1 MSGAADPG
9 AGADAERR
17 AVRPPGKRLFVG
29 ARISVAT
36 ANALAGA
43 AQTLARRARDAGV
56 DVRWIPPVSYHV
68 TLRFLGWTRVEAID
82 AVRDALEAA
91 AAGISPVSFRTVR
104 LGAFPSGDR
113 ASVVWAGVEA
123 PAPLA
128 ELARRIEAACARLG
142 YAPERRA
149 FHPHVTI
156 GRLREARAVREVV
169 LPLAEQM
176 FGDSALDSITLFE
189 SETKSSGSVYRE
201 LHKIRLESRSGAPI
215 SGPERQSPPVQLAAS
230 PALEPDTDDGW
241 PRGQGA
247 TTEHDA

>member
-1 MSGAADPG
+1 MTAA
-9 AGADAERR
+9 
-17 AVRPPGKRLFVG
+17 GKRLFVG

-43 AQTLARRARDAGV
+43 AETLGRRARDAGV
-56 DVRWIPPVSYHV
+56 DIRWLPPVNYHV

-82 AVRDALEAA
+82 AVRDALDAA
-91 AAGISPVSFRTVR
+91 TAGIAPFSFRTAR
-104 LGAFPSGDR
+104 LGAFGSLDR
-113 ASVVWAGVEA
+113 ATVLWAGVE
-123 PAPLA
+123 PAGAGAAGPPMI
-128 ELARRIEAACARLG
+128 ELARRVEASLAALG
-142 YAPERRA
+142 YPAERRP

-176 FGDSALDSITLFE
+176 FGDTALDAITLFE

-201 LHKIRLESRSGAPI
+201 LYKIRLERRSGEPI
-215 SGPERQSPPVQLAAS
+215 SAPKRQTPPVELATS
-230 PALEPDTDDGW
+230 PAAEPDTDDGW

-247 TTEHDA
+247 NIDHDA